1 MPLEQTAL
9 PSSVA
14 SVFLIHLNYA
24 TKQVL
29 LKESPKVKRVS
40 TTPLSPG
47 NMYYGTPERQHHEH
61 TRVVVTIDAALVAV
75 AVATSVELPLPEA
88 ETPATAY
95 KNTREATIS
104 KLNYIRQD

>member
-1 MPLEQTAL
+1 MEQTAL

-75 AVATSVELPLPEA
+75 VATSVELPLPEA

-95 KNTREATIS
+95 ENTREATIS
-104 KLNYIRQD
+104 KLSYIRQD